1 MAEAADPPPTRELRR
16 RRRLPDRRAVVGGF
30 LVALAGLVGAG
41 AHLRADRP
49 PTTRYVVATRALVAG
64 DRLAATDVTTAA
76 MDLPD
81 DQAARAF
88 TAADDV
94 LGAVALG
101 PLAPGELVQA
111 AALRPDGTSTGDDP
125 AATTE
130 LAIDVEAD
138 RAIGGVLVPGDRVD
152 ALATYGTGEA
162 AHTLVVARAALVR
175 AVSTGDTGL
184 GATGGTAL
192 TLALDP
198 DDVLATAHAARAGAI
213 TLVRPVDGRR
223 AATDDDRYEP
233 SRAGPAPDPS
243 APPPEP
249 DAAGTT
255 TAEDER

>member
-49 PTTRYVVATRALVAG
+49 PTTRYVVADRALVAG
-64 DRLAATDVTTAA
+64 DRLVTADVTTAA

-81 DQAARAF
+81 EQAARAF

-111 AALRPDGTSTGDDP
+111 AVVRPDGTSTGDDP

-138 RAIGGVLVPGDRVD
+138 RAVGGALVPGDRVD

-162 AHTLVVARAALVR
+162 AHTLVVARGALVR
-175 AVSTGDTGL
+175 SVATGDTGL

-192 TLALDP
+192 TLALDA

-213 TLVRPVDGRR
+213 TLVRAVDGRH
-223 AATDDDRYEP
+223 ATTDDDRYEP
-233 SRAGPAPDPS
+233 GAADSAIDPA
-243 APPPEP
+243 ATPEP
-249 DAAGTT
+249 EASVEEDA
-255 TAEDER
+255 R